1 MKAVKNFIRDFDEI
15 APPSADSMHFKG
27 DFIIKSYLGGLV
39 SFGITLF
46 VIWQFWFL
54 NGKQMILR
62 EGPSLSSLAESM
74 DYEAVG

>member
-27 DFIIKSYLGGLV
+27 DFLIKSYLGGLV

-46 VIWQFWFL
+46 VIW
-54 NGKQMILR
+54 
-62 EGPSLSSLAESM
+62 
-74 DYEAVG
+74 